1 MKRFII
7 CIFCLFSILTVNADV
22 LGPYSVTYDQST
34 PSGYAKVVVYSVPD
48 YSGGG
53 ISLNKDGSTI
63 NLCASS
69 VYIPIW
75 YYFIPSG
82 IYTVNKVS
90 SNFRTMINGEQISVG
105 SKVNF
110 TSSGYIDFIAL

>member
-7 CIFCLFSILTVNADV
+7 CIFFLSVILTVNADV
-22 LGPYSVTYDQST
+22 LGPYTITYNQST
-34 PSGYAKVVVYSVPD
+34 PSGYAKIVVYSVPN

-53 ISLNKDGSTI
+53 ISLTKEGSTI

-75 YYFIPSG
+75 YYFVPTG
-82 IYTVNKVS
+82 IYTINKIS
-90 SNFRTMINGEQISVG
+90 SNFKTMINGEQVFIG
-105 SKVNF
+105 STVNF
-110 TSSGYIDFIAL
+110 TSNGYIEFQAL